1 MRLLRRVTQIL
12 GSLTVHICPEMT
24 GVTRAQ
30 AGAVMRPEKQRSEVR
45 RVMRDAYLD
54 SNLLRCLM
62 TSTMVV
68 VTQPRTRITA
78 KMAPMRITITVS
90 PSPASPP
97 SLSPCRL

>member
-1 MRLLRRVTQIL
+1 
-12 GSLTVHICPEMT
+12 
-24 GVTRAQ
+24 
-30 AGAVMRPEKQRSEVR
+30 
-45 RVMRDAYLD
+45 MRDAYLD
-54 SNLLRCLM
+54 SNLLRCLI